1 MNINSLFSTE
11 ERIKIIENIIFTDNQ
26 ISVNKTAS
34 ELKLSKGLISK
45 YFNLL
50 VSKKILQK
58 RKNKFFVLDNA
69 KVKSIKILFNINQFK
84 PSFFKKYPFIEGVGL
99 YGSCVKGTN
108 NEESDIDLWI
118 KVKKIDELRL
128 AQLTNALKRKNNK
141 IKPLFLT
148 DEKIKKLKE
157 DDTIFYFSL
166 IFGSI
171 VLHGGEIEI

>member
-26 ISVNKTAS
+26 INVNKTAS
-34 ELKLSKGLISK
+34 ELRLSKGLISK

-58 RKNKFFVLDNA
+58 RKNKFFVLDNSI
-69 KVKSIKILFNINQFK
+69 VKSIKILFNINQFK

-99 YGSCVKGTN
+99 YGSSVKGTN
-108 NEESDIDLWI
+108 NEDSDIDLWI

-148 DEKIKKLKE
+148 DEKIKKLKK
-157 DDTIFYFSL
+157 DDTIFYNSL

-171 VLHGGEIEI
+171 VLYGGEVEI